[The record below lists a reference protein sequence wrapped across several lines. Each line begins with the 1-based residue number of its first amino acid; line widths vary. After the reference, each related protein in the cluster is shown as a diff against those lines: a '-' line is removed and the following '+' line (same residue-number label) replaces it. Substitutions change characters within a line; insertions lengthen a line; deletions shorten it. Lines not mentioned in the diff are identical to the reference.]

1 MAYLLIR
8 NSDQSKYGSLL
19 KGLIS
24 WQFSMNNNQ
33 YPKNIMN
40 ATDILGKHKHDRMG
54 KQGYQ
59 ETINQE
65 EGTGIASRRTIL
77 MKVIHQQ

>member
-1 MAYLLIR
+1 
-8 NSDQSKYGSLL
+8 
-19 KGLIS
+19 
-24 WQFSMNNNQ
+24 MNNNQ